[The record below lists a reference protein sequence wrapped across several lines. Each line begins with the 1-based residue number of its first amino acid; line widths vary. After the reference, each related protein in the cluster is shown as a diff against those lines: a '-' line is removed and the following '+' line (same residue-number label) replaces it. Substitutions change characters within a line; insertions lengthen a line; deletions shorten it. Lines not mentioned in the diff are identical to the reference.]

1 MVKDLNK
8 ELNSMLETK
17 RKHDKEIEENERN
30 FKEGKISKKEF
41 ENKRKKL
48 LFGYSMFCTRIE
60 ETKKRLLEINQ

>member
-17 RKHDKEIEENERN
+17 RKHDKEIKENERN

-41 ENKRKKL
+41 ENNRKKL

-60 ETKKRLLEINQ
+60 ETKKRLLEVNQ